1 MRQTVW
7 ATRGR
12 LKQATR
18 EELRNS
24 RHGQRAEIESSLF
37 VPEEA
42 APSLFGLYKPFV
54 RFIPLF
60 SGFDSIPVDLS
71 LAYGPALTTRDV
83 HSLFS
88 MNTHRIVVNWCLR
101 TLSRSSTTV
110 VFDRNATLL
119 TGIFISS
126 D

>member
-1 MRQTVW
+1 MMRQTVW

-42 APSLFGLYKPFV
+42 APSLFGLYKPLDIGDACSFCTLHSAV
-54 RFIPLF
+54 FRF
-60 SGFDSIPVDLS
+60 
-71 LAYGPALTTRDV
+71 
-83 HSLFS
+83 
-88 MNTHRIVVNWCLR
+88 
-101 TLSRSSTTV
+101 
-110 VFDRNATLL
+110 
-119 TGIFISS
+119 
-126 D
+126 